1 MNEPTVWI
9 AYYTDFSDVAIFFEE
24 IDALRYAVGNS
35 GMEVMQA
42 GAGSLKEQIKTP
54 RKFNQPNEENINGGT
69 IAASN
74 NGSPA
79 PSNTPSNNGGQN
91 PRPKEKGGAQ
101 IVDQDAALKE
111 AQREAAARSRATDG
125 EGASFIR

>member
-1 MNEPTVWI
+1 MREPTAWI
-9 AYYTDFSDVAIFFEE
+9 VYQTDWSGIEIYFDELTAYKA
-24 IDALRYAVGNS
+24 AVS
-35 GMEVMQA
+35 QHAEVVQV
-42 GAGSLKEQIKTP
+42 GAGDIKEQAKNP
-54 RKFNQPNEENINGGT
+54 RNFNQPNEENINGGT

-79 PSNTPSNNGGQN
+79 PTNTTVNGGKS

>member
-54 RKFNQPNEENINGGT
+54 RKFNQPNQENNNGGT

-79 PSNTPSNNGGQN
+79 PTNTTVNGGES